1 MKDAIL
7 KTIRK
12 YYPELESNRLFP
24 VPGIVTKIPD
34 PPDQEDATCTPQR
47 PFYAVNIKLLTPKFE
62 YDKNMPEL
70 LDVPVAMSGAGKLRG
85 FSALPQPE
93 TMVLVS
99 FIGGSLSK
107 PIVIAALPHFL
118 TLAQITAEAMRWQQ
132 NNESFQEVDGSGNW
146 QRKTSG
152 SISDQAQTEINNIA
166 PKIWIG
172 NSIDNALVLD
182 SSHMTAIISAL
193 DIIAN
198 HTHNPDGTVAQ
209 ASAIIAEKTAIEALK
224 TKLDAFAKV

>member
-1 MKDAIL
+1 M
-7 KTIRK
+7 
-12 YYPELESNRLFP
+12 
-24 VPGIVTKIPD
+24 PGIVTKIPD

-70 LDVPVAMSGAGKLRG
+70 LDVPVAMCGASKQRG
-85 FSALPQPE
+85 LAALPQPE

-107 PIVIAALPHFL
+107 PVVTAVLPHYMTLPQIAA
-118 TLAQITAEAMRWQQ
+118 EVMRWQQ
-132 NNESFQEVDGSGNW
+132 NAESFQEVDSAGNW
-146 QRKTSG
+146 KRKTSG
-152 SISDQAQTEINNIA
+152 SISDEAQTEINNIA

-182 SSHMTAIISAL
+182 SSFMDAIINAL
-193 DIIAN
+193 DVLSA
-198 HTHNPDGTVAQ
+198 HTHPTVGPMAEGG
-209 ASAIIAEKTAIEALK
+209 AITTYKTAIEALK
-224 TKLDAFAKV
+224 TKLDAFAKT